1 MLIKVLIRRRIQDD
15 KTKEART
22 LLNSLRIAAMNQSGY
37 ISGETLFN
45 QYDPKCIMVISIWQ
59 SADDWE
65 KWKKSDE
72 RKDSEGQ
79 FDKLL
84 QEPAEYE
91 VFEVVSTNLWKFV

>member
-1 MLIKVLIRRRIQDD
+1 MLIKVLIKRCIQDN

-22 LLNSLRIAAMNQSGY
+22 LLNSLRIDAMNQPGY

-59 SADDWE
+59 SADDWQ
-65 KWKKSDE
+65 KWKESDE

-91 VFEVVSTNLWKFV
+91 AFEVVSTNLWKFV

>member
-1 MLIKVLIRRRIQDD
+1 MLIKVLIRRRIQDN

-22 LLNSLRIAAMNQSGY
+22 LLNSLRINAMNQPGY

-59 SADDWE
+59 SADDWH
-65 KWKKSDE
+65 KWKESDE
-72 RKDSEGQ
+72 RKDSEAQ

-91 VFEVVSTNLWKFV
+91 AFEVVSTNLWKFV

>member
-1 MLIKVLIRRRIQDD
+1 MLIKVLIRRRIQDN
-15 KTKEART
+15 KTKKART

-59 SADDWE
+59 SADDWH
-65 KWKKSDE
+65 KWKESDE

-84 QEPAEYE
+84 QKPAEYE
-91 VFEVVSTNLWKFV
+91 AFEVVSTNLWKFV